1 MSAAGVSGMLA
12 LMEEFFERRVGV
24 TNSPALMKALVINGA
39 RSIGNY
45 NLGVQN
51 TINFQGWGLV
61 NLTNTIQQALAVQ
74 SPNPVAAAKYYFDQ
88 NPSMALA
95 TGESRT
101 YSLKVNPDGQQLP
114 LRITLAWTDPPGN
127 PIASLKLVNDLDL
140 VVTNTDNSDPLQQDV
155 FFGNDIQSG
164 NDFNLPWDTNTAPN
178 IDYVNNVEN
187 VYLLPPL
194 GTNYS
199 ITVRA
204 KRVNV
209 NALTVNGNNTVQ
221 DYALVISSG
230 DGETN
235 TALSLGSSVSGL
247 VATNAP
253 TIITNDFVESP
264 TDFGQIISLQQAGAN
279 TPLLGTN
286 TLSTLPL
293 GKQGQEVLFDGR
305 LTVGLTNQWH
315 FYVFTNNSDPP
326 FTNVAF
332 VVLNAAT
339 KSVPR
344 MGTWQ
349 FDPANATTIYP
360 DVDLYVS
367 TDPGLLTL
375 QPGAILGA
383 DKSLSRGGDEA
394 VIYTNA
400 GPGTVYYIAVKSES
414 QEAVEYTFFGDSSPI
429 PFGSQDEQGNF
440 HGIGHPAYAPIPD
453 DNADGADILV
463 LAFGRTMPK
472 LVKRA
477 VATNTI
483 SHELMGDLVG
493 TVSHG
498 GTKDFAVL
506 NNHAPDTP
514 VIRQT
519 FLYDDSGHVS
529 GARRT
534 DGPGSLVNFQ
544 GKGASGIWR
553 LREVDDAFGHV
564 GTNEQF
570 GLFLENEPDLGQG
583 VNFELLPTQCD
594 YAFFT
599 VPPNATNLTL
609 QVSLTNGTGPLS
621 VTICRFDGPLC
632 AAGCKSQI
640 VYSNAVITLGLNDEP
655 PINAGTYIVTF
666 CNLGPNV
673 LQGTLGPLKFQL
685 GPGLNSPK
693 LDFTGGPIEVLDDA
707 VTYSTIQVGNVGCMR
722 TVEVG
727 LRIDHPRVSDLMLHL
742 IAPDGTRVLLDQ
754 NRGALT
760 TNGMGYTVT
769 STNIIPVSSAGGP
782 QASTNVIDTGQTSG
796 SISISY
802 DFFSIPDDMSIYY
815 QGVLIWD
822 SGLISGSGTT
832 NISFGPGVSTFVT
845 IIMNQGG
852 NPDTNTLWDY
862 TVTST
867 SADYFYLTFTEN
879 TNLTSTPM
887 KFAVPP
893 FYNLPGSSSNVLIS
907 GFESAAA
914 GYYAPTSFIE
924 GWSVVSNRVNVTTN
938 PAAHTGTKSLAL
950 LNGAIQTNLPTL
962 PNHKYQVKFA
972 YEQTP
977 AMQGIVSWWRGDGNA
992 LDSVSGNN
1000 GALTGN
1006 VTYGPGEVN
1015 GTFIQDGLQD
1025 AILLG
1030 NPANLQLQNFTIET
1044 WAKRTSPTQVTRLGN
1059 NNDSVFLSYGSSGY
1073 GFGLDHNG
1081 RPLLTKIDISGVT
1094 ANIIVAD
1101 TNWHHLAMT
1110 KSGTSVI
1117 FYVDGVAY
1125 PTTYST
1131 TFTFGTPVAIGA
1143 RGDTLGN
1150 SFWGR
1155 IDELAFFNRALSA
1168 AEIQSIYAVGAAG
1181 KCGLIV
1187 SPAACSGSGQT
1198 MIDGQF
1204 TGGFNG
1210 ATNWQTNIVSF
1221 TAAGSSTTFA
1231 VAGTG
1236 FSSRALLDTFTFG
1249 DLGGP
1254 DYVLPEE
1261 SLDKVAGLDPF
1272 GDWRLEIADT
1282 RVGATNPTPTLVRWQ
1297 LSLIME
1303 NTTPAPVALLHH
1315 VPVTNSVGPGQIR
1328 YFTVDV
1334 PYWASFASN
1343 RLLNASGQ
1351 VNLLFNQ
1358 VTWPTGTN
1366 VGDFT
1371 LLANSTG
1378 GVNTLSTNGTPAL
1391 IPGATYRLGV
1401 QNVGVNPVTFALEVD
1416 FDVTPLTN
1424 GIPVTGIMMSN
1435 SVPRYFSYDV
1445 RSNESAVFFQLTN
1458 LTGNV
1463 DLYVRDGLPF
1473 PGPGDADYG
1482 SFNFGTNNEVIL
1494 VVTNGEPVPLKP
1506 GRWYLGVFNA
1516 DVTNVNYT
1524 IVVTDITNGGP
1535 GVVTLTNKAP
1545 YIKSGLAAGDA
1556 DYYRYVVS
1564 AGMQRAQF
1572 ELQSSSG
1579 PATLLARRG
1588 ALATMQ
1594 AYDYISVAG
1603 TNAPMISLFSGGGVF
1618 QLQPGEWYL
1627 SVVNGSATP
1636 VDYTIMASE
1645 FAVSGTNIFV
1655 TGEYLSR
1662 NPANGSNNF
1671 CLGWNSVGGLYY
1683 YVEGKVA
1690 LSDPQWTTV
1699 SALVTGGETQT
1710 SWCVPL
1716 PSPYHFFRVRQWL
1729 GAAAPGATSL
1739 PSTMTISRE
1748 TNGIVIRWSGPN
1760 TNVYQVQWTA
1770 SLSAASWQSF
1780 SNNVTSATGAF
1791 SFTDDGTQSGGLG
1804 PTRFYRL
1811 VRLP

>member
-1 MSAAGVSGMLA
+1 
-12 LMEEFFERRVGV
+12 
-24 TNSPALMKALVINGA
+24 
-39 RSIGNY
+39 
-45 NLGVQN
+45 VQN

-61 NLTNTIQQALAVQ
+61 NLTNTIQEALTAQ
-74 SPNPVAAAKYYFDQ
+74 PPAPGTAGKYYFDQ
-88 NPSMALA
+88 DVKTALA
-95 TGESRT
+95 TGDSRT
-101 YSLKVNPDGQQLP
+101 YNVKVNPDGQQVP

-140 VVTNTDNSDPLQQDV
+140 VVTNLDNPDPLQQDI

-164 NDFNLPWDTNTAPN
+164 NDFNLPWDTNTPPN

-199 ITVRA
+199 ITVRG

-209 NALTVNGNNTVQ
+209 NALTVHSNNTVQ
-221 DYALVISSG
+221 DFALVISSG

-235 TALSLGSSVSGL
+235 TALSLGAPSVSGL
-247 VATNAP
+247 VMTNPP
-253 TIITNDFVESP
+253 TIITNDFIESP
-264 TDFGQIISLQQAGAN
+264 TDFGQILALQQSGAN

-286 TLSTLPL
+286 TVTTLPL
-293 GKQGQEVLFDGR
+293 GKQEQEVAFNGR
-305 LTVGLTNQWH
+305 LTIGMTNQWH
-315 FYVFTNNSDPP
+315 FYIFTNNSDPT

-332 VVLNAAT
+332 VVLNSAT

-344 MGTWQ
+344 MGVRETSV
-349 FDPANATTIYP
+349 ANATTIDP

-375 QPGAILGA
+375 QPGAVAGA

-394 VIYTNA
+394 VIYANA
-400 GPGTVYYIAVKSES
+400 APSTVYYIAVKSES
-414 QEAVEYTFFGDSSPI
+414 LEAVEFTFFGDSSPI

-440 HGIGHPAYAPIPD
+440 HGIGHRAFAPIPD
-453 DNADGADILV
+453 DSAEGVDILV
-463 LAFGRTMPK
+463 LAFGRSLPH
-472 LVKRA
+472 LIKRV

-493 TVSHG
+493 TLNHG
-498 GTKDFAVL
+498 HKDFAVL

-514 VIRQT
+514 VARQT
-519 FLYDDSGHVS
+519 FTYDDTGHVP

-553 LREVDDAFGHV
+553 LREVDDAFGHL

-570 GLFLENEPDLGQG
+570 GLFLENQPDLGEG
-583 VNFELLPTQCD
+583 VNFELQPNACD

-599 VPPNATNLTL
+599 VPPEATNLTL

-621 VTICRFDGPLC
+621 VSICRFDAPLC
-632 AAGCKSQI
+632 ASGCKSQI
-640 VYSNAVITLGLNDEP
+640 VYSNAAITLGLNDEP

-666 CNLGPNV
+666 CNLGANV
-673 LQGTLGPLKFQL
+673 LQGTLGPLKFDL

-693 LDFTGGPIEVLDDA
+693 LDFTAGPVELLDDA
-707 VTYSTIQVGNVGCMR
+707 VTSSSVHVGNVGCMR

-727 LRIDHPRVSDLMLHL
+727 VRIDHPRVSDLMLHL

-754 NRGALT
+754 NRGALD

-782 QASTNVIDTGQTSG
+782 QASTNVIDTGRTSG

-802 DFFSIPDDMSIYY
+802 DFFSIPDEMRVYY
-815 QGVLIWD
+815 QGVLIAD
-822 SGLISGSGTT
+822 SGLIGGSGTT
-832 NISFGPGVSTFVT
+832 NVSFGPGVSTFVT

-852 NPDTNTLWDY
+852 NPDTNTIWDY
-862 TVTST
+862 TVTAT
-867 SADYFYLTFTEN
+867 SADYFYLTYTEN

-893 FYNLPGSSSNVLIS
+893 YYSLAGASNVLLS
-907 GFESAAA
+907 GFENAAA

-924 GWSVVSNRVNVTTN
+924 GWSVVSNRVNVATN
-938 PAAHTGTKSLAL
+938 PTAHTGTKSLAL

-972 YEQTP
+972 SEQI
-977 AMQGIVSWWRGDGNA
+977 ALQGLVSWWKAEGNMLDAVDGN
-992 LDSVSGNN
+992 SGTLRGTMNYR
-1000 GALTGN
+1000 L
-1006 VTYGPGEVN
+1006 GEVGQAFSFSN
-1015 GTFIQDGLQD
+1015 AFSGVNI
-1025 AILLG
+1025 G
-1030 NPANLQLQNFTIET
+1030 NPANLRLQDFTMEG
-1044 WAKRTSPTQVTRLGN
+1044 WVKRRSTTRATTDPFYTVG
-1059 NNDSVFLSYGSSGY
+1059 VIFHCAAGGY
-1073 GFGLDHNG
+1073 GLGITDDGFYYLTRIGVSG
-1081 RPLLTKIDISGVT
+1081 VYTTTKII
-1094 ANIIVAD
+1094 D
-1101 TNWHHLAMT
+1101 TNYHHVAVT
-1110 KSGTSVI
+1110 KTGSTVFI
-1117 FYVDGVAY
+1117 YVDGIGQSVGPY
-1125 PTTYST
+1125 NPG
-1131 TFTFGTPVAIGA
+1131 FTFGGTMAIGA
-1143 RGDTLGN
+1143 RGADYAATFLGD
-1150 SFWGR
+1150 
-1155 IDELAFFNRALSA
+1155 IDEFAIFSRALSA
-1168 AEIQSIYAVGAAG
+1168 SEVQAIYAAGAAG
-1181 KCGLIV
+1181 KCGMPTP
-1187 SPAACSGSGQT
+1187 PAQCMGSGEVLLN
-1198 MIDGQF
+1198 GQPVLALAG
-1204 TGGFNG
+1204 T
-1210 ATNWQTNIVSF
+1210 TNWLTNVISF
-1221 TAAGSSTTFA
+1221 TAAGKNTQLQL
-1231 VAGTG
+1231 AGLG
-1236 FSSRALLDTFTFG
+1236 NSGEFLDTFTLS
-1249 DLGGP
+1249 DQGGP

-1272 GDWRLEIADT
+1272 GDWRLEVTDT
-1282 RVGATNPTPTLVRWQ
+1282 RTGATNPTPTLVRWQ

-1315 VPVTNSVGPGQIR
+1315 TPVTNSVGPGQIR

-1334 PYWASFASN
+1334 PSWASFATNS
-1343 RLLNASGQ
+1343 LINASGP

-1366 VGDFT
+1366 AGDFT
-1371 LLANSTG
+1371 LLASSTG
-1378 GVNTLSTNGTPAL
+1378 GAKTLQTNGTPPL
-1391 IPGATYRLGV
+1391 IRGATYRLGV
-1401 QNVGVNPVTFALEVD
+1401 QNAGVTPVTFALEVD

-1458 LTGNV
+1458 LTGNM
-1463 DLYVRDGLPF
+1463 DLYIRDGLPF
-1473 PGPGDADYG
+1473 PTPASADYR
-1482 SFNFGTNNEVIL
+1482 SSLAGTNDEIIL

-1524 IVVTDITNGGP
+1524 IVVTDLTNGGP
-1535 GVVTLTNKAP
+1535 GVVTLTNKSP
-1545 YIKSGLAAGDA
+1545 YSKSGLAGGGT

-1564 AGMQRAQF
+1564 DGAARAQF
-1572 ELQSSSG
+1572 ELQSTSS
-1579 PATLLARRG
+1579 PATLLARRRG
-1588 ALATMQ
+1588 LANPNT
-1594 AYDYISVAG
+1594 YDYISAPG
-1603 TNAPMISLFSGGGVF
+1603 SNAPMITLLSGAGPF

-1645 FAVSGTNIFV
+1645 FPVSGTNIFI

-1662 NPANGSNNF
+1662 NETNGSTSF
-1671 CLGWNSVGGLYY
+1671 CVGWNSVGGLYY

-1690 LSDPQWTTV
+1690 LSDPVWTTV
-1699 SALVTGGETQT
+1699 SALVNGGEGQT
-1710 SWCVPL
+1710 SWCLPL

-1729 GAAAPGATSL
+1729 GAAAPGVGGQ
-1739 PSTMTISRE
+1739 PGTMTIMRQ
-1748 TNGIVIRWSGPN
+1748 TNGIVLQWSGQTTN
-1760 TNVYQVQWTA
+1760 TYQVQWTA
-1770 SLSAASWQSF
+1770 TLSPPSWSNF
-1780 SNNVTSATGAF
+1780 SNVITSDNGTF
-1791 SFTDDGTQSGGLG
+1791 SFTDDGSQSPGLAMA
-1804 PTRFYRL
+1804 RFYRL
-1811 VRLP
+1811 VRLQ